1 VLAPPVAPAAAPRGA
16 RFPWRLLA
24 LASAPP
30 LLFAGIVLDRT
41 GFLDRAGF
49 LDRTWILLLLS
60 LSALLLGV
68 AGLLVKRRS

>member
-1 VLAPPVAPAAAPRGA
+1 MAPRGP

-41 GFLDRAGF
+41 GFLDRAGLF
-49 LDRTWILLLLS
+49 DRTSVLLVLS

-68 AGLLVKRRS
+68 TGLLVKRRS